1 MFTIHKVS
9 VTDKIFTTILISQLM
24 AVGATLK
31 TGRTVLQ
38 NVVKELELEAGLVP
52 TLPNQMVVQIAW
64 EMVKKQNLVTLIRA
78 QVFNLNWCYSQSNIY
93 DVCINLVV

>member
-1 MFTIHKVS
+1 MLTIPKVS

-64 EMVKKQNLVTLIRA
+64 EMVKKQNLVTLISA
-78 QVFNLNWCYSQSNIY
+78 QVFNFMW
-93 DVCINLVV
+93 

>member
-1 MFTIHKVS
+1 
-9 VTDKIFTTILISQLM
+9 
-24 AVGATLK
+24 
-31 TGRTVLQ
+31 
-38 NVVKELELEAGLVP
+38 
-52 TLPNQMVVQIAW
+52 MVVQIAW

>member
-1 MFTIHKVS
+1 MKVCNVYE

-38 NVVKELELEAGLVP
+38 NVVKELELEADLVP

-64 EMVKKQNLVTLIRA
+64 EMLKKQNLVTLIRA
-78 QVFNLNWCYSQSNIY
+78 QVFNLMW
-93 DVCINLVV
+93 

>member
-1 MFTIHKVS
+1 MLTIPKVS

-38 NVVKELELEAGLVP
+38 NVVKELELEADLVP

-64 EMVKKQNLVTLIRA
+64 EMLKKQNLVTLIRA
-78 QVFNLNWCYSQSNIY
+78 QVFNLMW
-93 DVCINLVV
+93 

>member
-1 MFTIHKVS
+1 MLTIPKVS
-9 VTDKIFTTILISQLM
+9 VTDKICTTILISQLLRELM

-38 NVVKELELEAGLVP
+38 NVVKELELEADLVP

-64 EMVKKQNLVTLIRA
+64 EMVKKQNLVTLISA
-78 QVFNLNWCYSQSNIY
+78 QVFNFMW
-93 DVCINLVV
+93 